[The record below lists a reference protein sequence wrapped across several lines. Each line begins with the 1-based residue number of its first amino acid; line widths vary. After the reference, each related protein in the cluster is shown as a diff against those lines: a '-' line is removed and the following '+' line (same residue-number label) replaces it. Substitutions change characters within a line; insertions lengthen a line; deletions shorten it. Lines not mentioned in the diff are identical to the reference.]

1 MLWWYDKENLFQ
13 NTPVS
18 VEPYVIILS
27 FIFGSAHAK
36 VYLVTQVY
44 AAAAYI
50 ILSILN
56 TILCIIET
64 SETSND
70 EKTTNVTDFAF
81 VCIVG

>member
-1 MLWWYDKENLFQ
+1 M
-13 NTPVS
+13 
-18 VEPYVIILS
+18 
-27 FIFGSAHAK
+27 
-36 VYLVTQVY
+36 YLVTQVY
-44 AAAAYI
+44 AAAAYM